1 MGLWIGIIVI
11 LIGVAAGFLSSDDP
25 TLLGLMM
32 MAGFVLLWFV
42 TGFTQAVLGLL
53 ILRSALDIYSDQG
66 LPAAFA
72 LGLDA
77 LVLLYVVGALLTKQS
92 IKTDW
97 FFWFFA
103 VWVGFQGL
111 SPLLLSMGGL
121 GLDPSFLST
130 SIREWI
136 RLFSLL
142 MVYLLVMQLKDRIE
156 PQKLVSALFL
166 CLIVPFS
173 IALSQIARGFV
184 RIDGTLGHANNF
196 STFTILFLV
205 LSLWKVSC
213 AKYRTPWLIL
223 SAVIMFFLI
232 GSKSMTGLAM
242 LGVYTVAYFL
252 PRLDVRYTFGGLLLS
267 AVAIAL
273 FTMTELGRER
283 IAELYMT
290 PLLNRE
296 MDWSYAL
303 AIQLSDSADANSFN
317 WRIAQ
322 WTFLLQSWSN
332 HPLFGHGLG
341 TALEVSVF
349 KKEAHNDYIRFLVE
363 TGLVGFVSFILL
375 LFAQGV
381 RLIQLL
387 RASTHSIAQHNLVR
401 TLLAFFIAVVIGMLT
416 GNIWGQTAPLFY
428 WWTLFAVTGWDW
440 TATSPTLEMD
450 ESASLIRSDGTF
462 TSAREY

>member
-1 MGLWIGIIVI
+1 MLTHSRQHYPFRMGFWIGMIVI
-11 LIGVAAGFLSSDDP
+11 LIGIAAGFLSSDDP
-25 TLLGLMM
+25 MLLGLMLV
-32 MAGFVLLWFV
+32 AGFVLLWFV
-42 TGFTQAVLGLL
+42 TSFAQAVLGLL
-53 ILRSALDIYSDQG
+53 ILRSALDIYSAQG

-77 LVLLYVVGALLTKQS
+77 LVLMYVVFALLTKQG

-103 VWVGFQGL
+103 VWVAFQGL
-111 SPLLLSMGGL
+111 SPLLLSLDGL
-121 GLDPSFLST
+121 GLDPSFLPIA
-130 SIREWI
+130 IREWI
-136 RLFSLL
+136 RVFSLL
-142 MVYLLVMQLKDRIE
+142 MVYLLAMQLKDKIE
-156 PQKLVSALFL
+156 PQKLITALFL
-166 CLIVPFS
+166 SLIVPFTV
-173 IALSQIARGFV
+173 ALSQIARGFP
-184 RIDGTLGHANNF
+184 RIDGTLGHPNNF
-196 STFTILFLV
+196 STFTILFMV
-205 LSLWKVSC
+205 LSLWKLSC
-213 AKYRTPWLIL
+213 ARNRTPWLL
-223 SAVIMFFLI
+223 LTGVVMFFLI
-232 GSKSMTGLAM
+232 GSKSLTGLAM
-242 LGVYTVAYFL
+242 LGIYIIAYFL
-252 PRLDVRYTFGGLLLS
+252 PRLDVRYVFGGAVLS

-273 FTMTELGRER
+273 FITTDLGRER

-349 KKEAHNDYIRFLVE
+349 EKEAHNDYIRFLVE

-375 LFAQGV
+375 LLAQVV

-387 RASTHSIAQHNLVR
+387 RASTHSIAQTNLVR
-401 TLLAFFIAVVIGMLT
+401 TLLAFFVAIVIGMLT

-428 WWTLFAVTGWDW
+428 WWTLFAVAGWDW
-440 TATSPTLEMD
+440 AATPQPSDVD
-450 ESASLIRSDGTF
+450 EFA
-462 TSAREY
+462 